1 MKQLLTSFAFLTVL
15 AAHAQVPFSQS
26 LRKGTILDTARY
38 QVTYRLR
45 YKHHPTEKD
54 YMEDTRIVQI
64 GRNFVKDYSEIL
76 FHFDSIRTDEERHGA
91 SNYSNAS
98 GNPWPVE
105 IIYRLH
111 QKEADIK
118 YRLPIATGTLH
129 YSDTVPRLAWNFV
142 SSGSDTIMEQE
153 CLQATADF
161 GGRTYTAW
169 FATGLPL
176 PCGPY
181 KFGGLPGL
189 ILKISDNE
197 QQFLWEAVGFERVGS
212 PIMTYAYDNEK
223 PCSASEAAK
232 TIERYFRSPYSF
244 LTAGMGGAKIMIK
257 GADGKF
263 RSSPKTEETAIP
275 YKPLERK

>member
-26 LRKGTILDTARY
+26 LRKGTVLDTARY

-118 YRLPIATGTLH
+118 YRLPPALYTTATPFPDWHGT
-129 YSDTVPRLAWNFV
+129 SCPRVPTPSWNMNV
-142 SSGSDTIMEQE
+142 YRQPLIS
-153 CLQATADF
+153 ADAPT
-161 GGRTYTAW
+161 RH
-169 FATGLPL
+169 GLP
-176 PCGPY
+176 PDCHCR
-181 KFGGLPGL
+181 
-189 ILKISDNE
+189 
-197 QQFLWEAVGFERVGS
+197 AVHTNSGDCRV
-212 PIMTYAYDNEK
+212 
-223 PCSASEAAK
+223 
-232 TIERYFRSPYSF
+232 
-244 LTAGMGGAKIMIK
+244 
-257 GADGKF
+257 
-263 RSSPKTEETAIP
+263 
-275 YKPLERK
+275 